1 VHGVEGGGM
10 IQIIN
15 IGGNPLGVCRYSLR
29 INNQELCQF
38 EHDRTKGLSQ
48 CLRDTA
54 DAYEQTKWLEAQKV
68 MEGE

>member
-1 VHGVEGGGM
+1 M

-54 DAYEQTKWLEAQKV
+54 DAYEQTKWLEAHKR
-68 MEGE
+68 MEEDR